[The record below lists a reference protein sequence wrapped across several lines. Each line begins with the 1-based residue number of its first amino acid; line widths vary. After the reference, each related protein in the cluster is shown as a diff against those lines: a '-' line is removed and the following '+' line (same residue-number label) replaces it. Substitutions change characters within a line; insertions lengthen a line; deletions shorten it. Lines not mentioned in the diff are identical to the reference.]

1 MGVIQMD
8 ELEKTVVQHTEQI
21 KTLFA
26 NQNQLQKLVDSVNSL
41 AVSVKELALKQNAL
55 SGDVT
60 GLRSDVD
67 ELKEKPAKKWDEITG
82 KIIWAILAAVIGVV
96 LGKFGL

>member
-1 MGVIQMD
+1 MD

-41 AVSVKELALKQNAL
+41 AVSVEKLAMKQNTM
-55 SGDVT
+55 SEEVT
-60 GLRSDVD
+60 GLRTDVD
-67 ELKEKPAKKWDEITG
+67 EIKEKPAKKWEDITG
-82 KIIWAILAAVIGVV
+82 KIIWAVLAAAIGVI
-96 LGKFGL
+96 LGKFGM

>member
-1 MGVIQMD
+1 MD

-26 NQNQLQKLVDSVNSL
+26 NQTQLQKLVDSVNSL
-41 AVSVKELALKQNAL
+41 AMAVKELATKQNAL

>member
-1 MGVIQMD
+1 MD

-41 AVSVKELALKQNAL
+41 AVSVEKLAMKQNTM
-55 SGDVT
+55 SDEVT
-60 GLRSDVD
+60 GLRTDVD
-67 ELKEKPAKKWDEITG
+67 AIKEKPAKKWEDITG
-82 KIIWAILAAVIGVV
+82 KVIWAILAAVIGVV

>member
-1 MGVIQMD
+1 MD

-41 AVSVKELALKQNAL
+41 AVSVEKLAMKQNTM
-55 SGDVT
+55 SEEVV
-60 GLRSDVD
+60 GLRTDVD
-67 ELKEKPAKKWDEITG
+67 EIKSKPAKKWEDITG
-82 KIIWAILAAVIGVV
+82 KIIWAVLAAAIGVI

>member
-1 MGVIQMD
+1 MD

-26 NQNQLQKLVDSVNSL
+26 NQNQLQKLVDSVNAL
-41 AVSVKELALKQNAL
+41 AVSVKELALKQDTI
-55 SGDVT
+55 STDVT
-60 GLRSDVD
+60 GLRTDVD
-67 ELKEKPAKKWDEITG
+67 AIKEKPAKRWEDITG
-82 KIIWAILAAVIGVV
+82 KIIWAVLAAAIGVI

>member
-1 MGVIQMD
+1 MD

-41 AVSVKELALKQNAL
+41 AVSVEKLAMKQNTM
-55 SGDVT
+55 SDEVT
-60 GLRSDVD
+60 GLRTDVD
-67 ELKEKPAKKWDEITG
+67 AIKEKPAKKWEDITN
-82 KIIWAILAAVIGVV
+82 KVIWAILAAVIGVV

>member
-1 MGVIQMD
+1 MD

-41 AVSVKELALKQNAL
+41 AVSVEKLAMKQNTM
-55 SGDVT
+55 SDEVT
-60 GLRSDVD
+60 GLRTDVD
-67 ELKEKPAKKWDEITG
+67 AIKEKPAKKWEDITS

>member
-1 MGVIQMD
+1 MD

-26 NQNQLQKLVDSVNSL
+26 NQNQLQKLVDSVNAL
-41 AVSVKELALKQNAL
+41 AVSVKELALKQETI
-55 SGDVT
+55 SSDVN
-60 GLRSDVD
+60 GLRTDVD
-67 ELKEKPAKKWDEITG
+67 EIKSKPGKKWEDITG
-82 KIIWAILAAVIGVV
+82 KIIWAVLAAAIGVI

>member
-1 MGVIQMD
+1 MD

-26 NQNQLQKLVDSVNSL
+26 NLNQLQKLVDSVNSL
-41 AVSVKELALKQNAL
+41 AVSVEKLAMKQNTM
-55 SGDVT
+55 SDEVT
-60 GLRSDVD
+60 GLRTDVD
-67 ELKEKPAKKWDEITG
+67 AIKEKPAKKWEDITS
-82 KIIWAILAAVIGVV
+82 KVIWAILAAIIGVV

>member
-1 MGVIQMD
+1 MD

-41 AVSVKELALKQNAL
+41 AVSVEKLAMKQNTM
-55 SGDVT
+55 SDEVT
-60 GLRSDVD
+60 GLRTDVD
-67 ELKEKPAKKWDEITG
+67 AIKEKPAKKWEDITS
-82 KIIWAILAAVIGVV
+82 KVIWAILAAIIGVV

>member
-1 MGVIQMD
+1 MD

-41 AVSVKELALKQNAL
+41 AVSVEKLAMKQNTM
-55 SGDVT
+55 SEEVT
-60 GLRSDVD
+60 GLRTDVD
-67 ELKEKPAKKWDEITG
+67 EIKEKPAKKWEDITG
-82 KIIWAILAAVIGVV
+82 KIIWAVIAAGIGVI

>member
-1 MGVIQMD
+1 MD

-41 AVSVKELALKQNAL
+41 AVSVEKLAMKQNTM
-55 SGDVT
+55 SEEVT
-60 GLRSDVD
+60 GLRTDVD
-67 ELKEKPAKKWDEITG
+67 EIKEKPAKKWEDITG
-82 KIIWAILAAVIGVV
+82 KIIWAVLAAGIGVI
-96 LGKFGL
+96 LGKFGM

>member
-1 MGVIQMD
+1 MD

-55 SGDVT
+55 SGDVS

-67 ELKEKPAKKWDEITG
+67 ELKEKPAKKWDDITG

>member
-1 MGVIQMD
+1 MD

-41 AVSVKELALKQNAL
+41 AVSVEKLAMKQNTM
-55 SGDVT
+55 SEEVT
-60 GLRSDVD
+60 GLRTDVD
-67 ELKEKPAKKWDEITG
+67 EIKEKPAKKWEDITG
-82 KIIWAILAAVIGVV
+82 KIIWAVLAAAIGVI

>member
-1 MGVIQMD
+1 MD

-41 AVSVKELALKQNAL
+41 AVSVKELALKQETI
-55 SGDVT
+55 SSDVS
-60 GLRSDVD
+60 GLRTDVD
-67 ELKEKPAKKWDEITG
+67 EIKSKPGKKWEDITG
-82 KIIWAILAAVIGVV
+82 KIIWAVLAAAIGVI
-96 LGKFGL
+96 LGKFGM

>member
-1 MGVIQMD
+1 MD

-26 NQNQLQKLVDSVNSL
+26 NQNQLQKLVDSVNAL
-41 AVSVKELALKQNAL
+41 AVSVKELALKQEAI
-55 SGDVT
+55 SSDVN
-60 GLRSDVD
+60 GLRTDVD
-67 ELKEKPAKKWDEITG
+67 EIKSKPGKKWEDITG
-82 KIIWAILAAVIGVV
+82 KIIWAVLAAAIGVI

>member
-1 MGVIQMD
+1 MD

-41 AVSVKELALKQNAL
+41 AVSVEKLAMKQNTM
-55 SGDVT
+55 SDEVT
-60 GLRSDVD
+60 GLRTDVD
-67 ELKEKPAKKWDEITG
+67 AIKEKPAKKWEDITS
-82 KIIWAILAAVIGVV
+82 KVIWAILAAVIGVV